1 MVWEIHTRGFD
12 SSWRHFFWRIMCE
25 VGIKVPLDKILKRKK
40 KKIFLMISLV
50 HPCSIRKWCLFH
62 MFFPEKNHEYHEW
75 SFEKCKMHKNEWRGA
90 PFFWLIKQNS
100 NQSKTGAS
108 LRLLW
113 YSSHK
118 NVYLVW
124 ILISFLEDDVTKATN
139 WRSRSSIVQ

>member
-50 HPCSIRKWCLFH
+50 HPCSIRKWCFFIC
-62 MFFPEKNHEYHEW
+62 FFPEKNHEYHEW